1 MDYFSKIINVF
12 SSTKNEAVEAESQE
26 SSGQSQYSH
35 SPSER
40 GTMPHGQYMSP
51 MPPQGNSMYAM
62 NINGQSLL
70 ETAASHIQP
79 TKHKGWNSMNG
90 QRLEGAAPHAQALM
104 NHMHHYQNYN
114 PTMSMNGMRL
124 EDAAPHDWCM
134 NEVPQGTP
142 SNPHHSINTSGQRL
156 EGVQCAM
163 NQKNPH
169 QNAKLSV
176 STNSQRLED
185 AAPHA
190 WLMSQVSTGPPS
202 NYQDYINMKVAK

>member
-70 ETAASHIQP
+70 ETAASHILIFSLP
-79 TKHKGWNSMNG
+79 NIKAGI
-90 QRLEGAAPHAQALM
+90 A
-104 NHMHHYQNYN
+104 
-114 PTMSMNGMRL
+114 
-124 EDAAPHDWCM
+124 
-134 NEVPQGTP
+134 
-142 SNPHHSINTSGQRL
+142 
-156 EGVQCAM
+156 
-163 NQKNPH
+163 
-169 QNAKLSV
+169 
-176 STNSQRLED
+176 
-185 AAPHA
+185 
-190 WLMSQVSTGPPS
+190 
-202 NYQDYINMKVAK
+202 